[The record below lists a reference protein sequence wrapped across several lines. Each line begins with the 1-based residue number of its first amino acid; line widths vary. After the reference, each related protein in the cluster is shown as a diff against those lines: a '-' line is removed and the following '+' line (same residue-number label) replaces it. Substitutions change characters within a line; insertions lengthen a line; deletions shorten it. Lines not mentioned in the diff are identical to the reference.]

1 MDAVL
6 LALQMVATPTVLV
19 VMLLSGIFGMFVGA
33 VPGLTATMATA
44 LLVPITFFLPP
55 VPAVAVA
62 IAATLVIHTCFYKLL
77 KVPLPWGVLQRF
89 AW

>member
-6 LALQMVATPTVLV
+6 LALQMVASPTVLLA
-19 VMLLSGIFGMFVGA
+19 MLLSGIFGMFVGA

-55 VPAVAVA
+55 VPATSPGRCCAFPA
-62 IAATLVIHTCFYKLL
+62 R
-77 KVPLPWGVLQRF
+77 PLRRPTPTSPTR
-89 AW
+89 